1 MSDDNSGPDK
11 ATDQREE
18 SLDADTDA
26 NADADVE
33 TVSTDPTSP
42 TSIEADLGASA
53 LVELDA
59 VDIEQG
65 TVSTRTLTTGEDDPF
80 GIELGVT
87 VGPAHTEAVLDA
99 EATAALADEL
109 NDAVDDLQERG
120 DL

>member
-18 SLDADTDA
+18 SPATDTDA
-26 NADADVE
+26 NVDAE
-33 TVSTDPTSP
+33 TVSTDSTSP

-65 TVSTRTLTTGEDDPF
+65 TVSTRTLTTGDDEPF
-80 GIELGVT
+80 GIELGLK
-87 VGPAHTEAVLDA
+87 VGPAQTEVVLDA

-109 NDAVDDLQERG
+109 ADAVAAFEERG

>member
-1 MSDDNSGPDK
+1 MSDDNSGPEKPTDERAESPDD
-11 ATDQREE
+11 ATTITTISE
-18 SLDADTDA
+18 DA
-26 NADADVE
+26 
-33 TVSTDPTSP
+33 TSP
-42 TSIEADLGASA
+42 TSIEANLGASA

-59 VDIEQG
+59 VDIEEG
-65 TVSTRTLTTGEDDPF
+65 TVSTQTLTTGEDESF